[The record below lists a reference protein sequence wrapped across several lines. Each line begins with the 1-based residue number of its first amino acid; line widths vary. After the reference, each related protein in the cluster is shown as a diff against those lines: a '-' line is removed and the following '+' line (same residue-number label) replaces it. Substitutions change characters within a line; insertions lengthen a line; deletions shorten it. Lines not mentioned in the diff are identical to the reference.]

1 MNDYAGKG
9 RPRIT
14 WIKPGKK
21 LFYFRSRESFLSDL
35 IRRSDIIV
43 AIQNSDLCSS
53 ETFCDVNF
61 HWFIRAQNPC
71 NYANQSEHVL
81 LSTWER
87 FKKGTL
93 HKIIISFDKFNLCR
107 NEYFDHCSSFVELVR
122 RVLYHFYQRAETGK
136 YLNTSK

>member
-43 AIQNSDLCSS
+43 AIQNSD
-53 ETFCDVNF
+53 
-61 HWFIRAQNPC
+61 
-71 NYANQSEHVL
+71 VL
-81 LSTWER
+81 KPS
-87 FKKGTL
+87 
-93 HKIIISFDKFNLCR
+93 
-107 NEYFDHCSSFVELVR
+107 VM
-122 RVLYHFYQRAETGK
+122 
-136 YLNTSK
+136 

>member
-9 RPRIT
+9 RLRIA

-35 IRRSDIIV
+35 IRRSDIMV
-43 AIQNSDLCSS
+43 AIQKS
-53 ETFCDVNF
+53 VNF

-93 HKIIISFDKFNLCR
+93 HKIIISFDKFNLC
-107 NEYFDHCSSFVELVR
+107 CSEDF
-122 RVLYHFYQRAETGK
+122 
-136 YLNTSK
+136 